1 MWQGCTFAAACGDE
15 VPEGECHPF
24 CLECVYYSGFQPCCV
39 DSHPLCK
46 FGRMMSPT
54 AIALRM
60 MDRVGILQRY
70 SSGQPRVQRFP
81 LQLTRAP
88 TPRPDVPTP
97 DTTPQAIPIPQQ
109 AIVDVCKNVVRNPQS
124 FQDEPQ
130 PGNSRTKSKI
140 RMPPSMMDDQETVDY
155 LPQPE
160 QQVLP
165 QQATPRYET
174 RQQKARQTLNSTM
187 STTSRRPREPP
198 ATATTSQSRYEEVFT
213 APDQPITSQRSDT
226 TETMSIDPALN
237 QSQVQRVSHWAEQQ
251 RKTVRVRNPTP
262 QHDISIL
269 GSTAARVTTASSTTS
284 ECIWVDDRDDSPT
297 TVFFPREKLKS
308 TIYRNNVH
316 KYRDAVQC
324 IEQLYPQVLKP
335 LGSGPKPAS
344 KNSKTVQLG
353 GTYAALVDEYILAL
367 AEDMR
372 QAGVKDLNH
381 FPPVKPQGALRG
393 PFTLQQPV
401 LHITAQMF
409 PDPDVTPWCVK
420 NPCPSLLTKMTHYE
434 TASLEERIV
443 LAISSANFAI
453 HCLTVS
459 HKHNTIQKTK
469 KIKQDAGHMLGI
481 SIQAM
486 HANYAN
492 VVAVRRRD
500 VIDPILAINRQLDI
514 LRQPVS
520 ITKSLVE

>member
-1 MWQGCTFAAACGDE
+1 
-15 VPEGECHPF
+15 
-24 CLECVYYSGFQPCCV
+24 
-39 DSHPLCK
+39 
-46 FGRMMSPT
+46 MSPT

-60 MDRVGILQRY
+60 LDRVGISQRY

-81 LQLTRAP
+81 LQLTRAS

-97 DTTPQAIPIPQQ
+97 LTDPQDIPIPQE
-109 AIVDVCKNVVRNPQS
+109 AIADVCNSVMKNPQT
-124 FQDEPQ
+124 FPDETPQ
-130 PGNSRTKSKI
+130 GNPRPKSKI
-140 RMPPSMMDDQETVDY
+140 RMPPGWTDDQETVNY
-155 LPQPE
+155 LPQPD
-160 QQVLP
+160 QQVLS
-165 QQATPRYET
+165 QQTTPRYET
-174 RQQKARQTLNSTM
+174 RQQTARQNPNSTM
-187 STTSRRPREPP
+187 SSTSRRPREPP
-198 ATATTSQSRYEEVFT
+198 TPATTSQPRTDDVVPS
-213 APDQPITSQRSDT
+213 PNQPTSSQRSDT
-226 TETMSIDPALN
+226 TETSIEPALN
-237 QSQVQRVSHWAEQQ
+237 QAQVQRVSHWAEQQ

-262 QHDISIL
+262 QHDISL
-269 GSTAARVTTASSTTS
+269 MGNTTARYTEASSTLAST
-284 ECIWVDDRDDSPT
+284 IDYVWVDDRNDSPT

-308 TIYRNNVH
+308 NILRNNVH
-316 KYRDAVQC
+316 KYRDAIQC
-324 IEQLYPQVLKP
+324 IEQLHPQILRP

-344 KNSKTVQLG
+344 KNSKTVQIG

-401 LHITAQMF
+401 LHITAQKF

-434 TASLEERIV
+434 IASLEERIV
-443 LAISSANFAI
+443 LAISSSNFAI

-459 HKHNTIQKTK
+459 TKHNTTEKTK
-469 KIKQDAGHMLGI
+469 KIKNAAGQILGI
-481 SIQAM
+481 SLQAM

-500 VIDPILAINRQLDI
+500 VIDPILAINKQLDI

-520 ITKSLVE
+520 STSSLVE